1 MSLDVYLYK
10 TITCEHCGKD
20 ATQRGPCV
28 YSANITHNLG
38 RMAAEAGIYDCL
50 WHPDEHG
57 ITRAS
62 QLIEPLR
69 NGLVVMRADRARF
82 EAFNAPNG
90 WGLYEN
96 FVPWVARY
104 LEACEEHPTAT
115 VEVCR

>member
-1 MSLDVYLYK
+1 MSLDVYLYA
-10 TITCEHCGKD
+10 TTACESCGHITPTRH
-20 ATQRGPCV
+20 AV

-50 WHPDEHG
+50 WRPDEHG

-82 EAFNAPNG
+82 EAFNSPNG

-104 LEACEEHPTAT
+104 LEACEAHPTAT
-115 VEVCR
+115 VEVWR

>member
-1 MSLDVYLYK
+1 MSLDVYLYE

-20 ATQRGPCV
+20 APRRGPSV

-50 WHPDEHG
+50 YPDAHG

-69 NGLVVMRADRARF
+69 NGLVVMRADRARY